1 MTQTVFIKDDSETL
15 SALEIKYFLCS
26 VDSNKGFPRLLLLH
40 LKTISNTV

>member
-26 VDSNKGFPRLLLLH
+26 VDSNKGFPRLLLFC
-40 LKTISNTV
+40 I